1 MPLRVREIKALFRS
15 LWRQGVVGNYRLAYW
30 TFLLRVLTESPARF
44 SEAIRLAVQGHH
56 LILTT
61 QEALQAD
68 ELRTFCTEATE
79 RLERFCQDYREVFQ
93 INVST
98 YTSRLMQRVQGRFE
112 QFRSR
117 TITERFSIMP
127 LSWSRRP
134 RRTIMLHGKWLGIR
148 PRELR
153 ENFFGEIARLL
164 AAHLPDDGSIPPVR

>member
-15 LWRQGVVGNYRLAYW
+15 LWRQGVAGNYRLAYW

-79 RLERFCQDYREVFQ
+79 RLERFCQGYREAFQ

-112 QFRSR
+112 QFQDDHR
-117 TITERFSIMP
+117 TLQHNAAVMVQAAQTYHDAAWKAARHQRP
-127 LSWSRRP
+127 LDSQ
-134 RRTIMLHGKWLGIR
+134 
-148 PRELR
+148 
-153 ENFFGEIARLL
+153 
-164 AAHLPDDGSIPPVR
+164 